1 MLHRP
6 SKAVMAP
13 IAEAVGTLAGALT
26 QPFIS
31 RDVGYVQDDPGQKS
45 RKVRNHMLKSPF
57 KSVIARVATFALVLA
72 LGIAFVTVGLAP
84 SASAQDGGG

>member
-1 MLHRP
+1 MLRDSGMEESRHSKIAELRKFMLHRP

-13 IAEAVGTLAGALT
+13 IAEAVGTLVGTLT

-45 RKVRNHMLKSPF
+45 RKVRESH
-57 KSVIARVATFALVLA
+57 A
-72 LGIAFVTVGLAP
+72 
-84 SASAQDGGG
+84 